1 MNRRDIGILSV
12 LIMLLLAWTMFSP
25 VLERKLFPPDP
36 VDEEWSEAPPR
47 TGDITAP
54 TGAGEA
60 TASESTGTAIVPAV
74 ESASPPP
81 QGPEEI
87 LTLTNE
93 VVKIA
98 LSTHGAGVNGAV
110 ILSYREDLASDSGP
124 VSLNFTNGRALA
136 YAELAGLGEH
146 SSFTVEESDGA
157 RVVAMRGVAANG
169 LILDRRFQLD
179 DQYMVNISDRF
190 TNPSGAA
197 VQIPEHLIQLGSM
210 SEQGSGK
217 SLYVPYSLGVDVL
230 LDSGGKV
237 KYLGKKVIPKKV
249 GKSSKL
255 TVESRIGE
263 SVEWAAVKNRFFVQI
278 LHPDAGGEEALWR
291 AAKAELKSK
300 TPSEVAASIRMPGL
314 LVGPGASINREYSYY
329 VGPKRYSV
337 INEYRHHLSKVMDFG
352 LFTPICK
359 FLLSAMNA
367 IYDHVWPH
375 NYGVAIILI
384 TILIRILFWPITHK
398 GTESMRKMQEIQPLM
413 QEMREKYKDNPQKQ
427 QQELFAL
434 YKEHKI
440 NPVGGCLPMVIQIP
454 VFFALFVVLRS
465 AIELRFAGFLWIAD
479 LTQPE
484 GLLKDF
490 FLFQIFPFSILG
502 GLNLLPIV
510 MSAMMIY
517 QQKIMPTSADPRQA
531 RIMQLMPIFMLF
543 LFYPA
548 PSGLAL
554 YWTTNQCSMI
564 AQQLIYK
571 RRKERQ
577 EAEASS
583 APVVAPAPKK
593 KKRSQR

>member
-1 MNRRDIGILSV
+1 MNRKDIGILSF
-12 LIMLLLAWTMFSP
+12 LILLLMAWTMFGP

-36 VDEEWSEAPPR
+36 WEESRPEAPPA
-47 TGDITAP
+47 TVK
-54 TGAGEA
+54 TGAPPAAGETIA
-60 TASESTGTAIVPAV
+60 TGRPESAIVPAV
-74 ESASPPP
+74 EPTSLQPL
-81 QGPEEI
+81 GPEKTV
-87 LTLTNE
+87 TLTNA
-93 VVKIA
+93 VVSVT
-98 LSTHGAGVNGAV
+98 LSTHGASVNGAV
-110 ILSYREDLASDSGP
+110 VTTYKDEMAADSGP
-124 VSLNFTNGRALA
+124 VTLSFTNGRALA
-136 YAELAGLGEH
+136 YADLVGLDEF
-146 SSFTVEESDGA
+146 SSFAVLESDGA
-157 RVVAMRGVAANG
+157 QVAAMRGVDANG
-169 LILDRRFQLD
+169 LRLDRRFELD
-179 DQYMVNISDRF
+179 DQYMIHVTDTF
-190 TNPSGAA
+190 TGPPGVT
-197 VQIPEHLIQLGSM
+197 VQIPEHLIKLGSM

-230 LDSGGKV
+230 LDSGGTV
-237 KYLGKKVIPKKV
+237 KYLGKKIIPKKI
-249 GKSSKL
+249 GKSEKL
-255 TVESRIGE
+255 TVASRLGE
-263 SVEWAAVKNRFFVQI
+263 SVEWVAVKNRFFVQI

-291 AAKAELKSK
+291 ASKETIKSK
-300 TPSEVAASIRMPGL
+300 MPSEVAASIRMPAL
-314 LVGPGASINREYSYY
+314 ALAPGTSVSREYSYY
-329 VGPKRYSV
+329 VGPKKYSV
-337 INEYRHHLSKVMDFG
+337 INEYRHHMSKVMDFG
-352 LFTPICK
+352 LFTPLCK

-367 IYDHVWPH
+367 IHNHVWPH

-465 AIELRFAGFLWIAD
+465 AIELRFAGFIWIDD

-484 GLLKDF
+484 GLLKNI
-490 FLFQIFPFSILG
+490 FLFQIFPFNHLA

-517 QQKIMPTSADPRQA
+517 QQRIMPTSADPRQA

-564 AQQLIYK
+564 VQQLLYK

-577 EAEASS
+577 EAEEKPA
-583 APVVAPAPKK
+583 APPAPAR